1 MWPGGGWKP
10 LEDYRTNLT
19 RLTETEVN
27 TLFMSGIAGPM
38 TDLGLGKAGEDAPL
52 KLLAALPVV
61 YRGNAERARQRIYLD
76 AAGWFHHEE
85 GVQALPLVGFRYD
98 G

>member
-1 MWPGGGWKP
+1 
-10 LEDYRTNLT
+10 
-19 RLTETEVN
+19 
-27 TLFMSGIAGPM
+27 MSGIAGPM
-38 TDLGLGKAGEDAPL
+38 TDLGLGKAGEDALL

-61 YRGNAERARQRIYLD
+61 YRGNAERAHQRIYLD